1 MGEHSKDFICSTG
14 YKPFETLETLDT
26 SIGDRKEFTQRNE
39 KKKHYHKLLTPF
51 DHAPSDGKLDY
62 FKQFRTGKFYKI
74 LFKRNLRVKTQRL
87 IRLMFLNKIFLAVL
101 G

>member
-1 MGEHSKDFICSTG
+1 M
-14 YKPFETLETLDT
+14 
-26 SIGDRKEFTQRNE
+26 

-51 DHAPSDGKLDY
+51 DHAPSDDKLDY